1 MINFIKRALACH
13 RSMPL
18 AMALIAAAALGVA
31 LISQYAFGLK
41 PCILCLYQR
50 WPYGFVIAFGLLG
63 FLMSFQNKT
72 AAPKGISVFMGFIS
86 LSFFI
91 NSILAFYHTGVEQKW
106 WKSHF
111 EGCAVPDLG
120 SDPENILAIIEQST
134 AARCDE
140 IPWSDPIL
148 NLSMA
153 NYNVVF
159 CLGLG
164 IIALLS
170 MRSIWKGA

>member
-1 MINFIKRALACH
+1 MFDFIKRALGCY

-18 AMALIAAAALGVA
+18 FMALIAAAALGMA
-31 LISQYAFGLK
+31 LISQYAFGLD

-63 FLMSFQNKT
+63 FIMSFQNKR
-72 AAPKGISVFMGFIS
+72 AVSIFMGFIGITF
-86 LSFFI
+86 LI
-91 NSILAFYHTGVEQKW
+91 NSVIAFYHTGVEQHW

-120 SDPENILAIIEQST
+120 SDPENIIALLQTSK

-159 CLGLG
+159 CFGLA
-164 IIALLS
+164 ILAFMSARL
-170 MRSIWKGA
+170 IWNNTKTA